1 MPCLFAVTRTLV
13 ESGAE
18 TRWPMYQTLPD
29 GVSKPAPGTAL
40 RVIKTI
46 GQLPDIADLLRHH
59 AAIDCSN

>member
-1 MPCLFAVTRTLV
+1 L

-40 RVIKTI
+40 RVIQTI

>member
-1 MPCLFAVTRTLV
+1 L

-29 GVSKPAPGTAL
+29 GVSTPAPGTAL
-40 RVIKTI
+40 RVMQAIS
-46 GQLPDIADLLRHH
+46 QSPDIADLLRHY